1 MDRSGLLELRND
13 VGGDTVNLDEYTGHQ
28 EKEDKRAQAFVTNC
42 RNRIDQIESSMGD
55 DWESPEYIKAVA
67 QLKFL
72 NECIEIIIVQQNM
85 SQRLTT
91 AMARTEEWT
100 IDRELELEQ
109 TKLELNRM
117 NANNAFLL
125 KLIPKFT
132 VKDC

>member
-1 MDRSGLLELRND
+1 MRVSYNNFKDWASVLM
-13 VGGDTVNLDEYTGHQ
+13 NLDEYTGHQ
-28 EKEDKRAQAFVTNC
+28 DKEDKRAQAFVTNC
-42 RNRIDQIESSMGD
+42 RTRINQIESAMGD

-85 SQRLTT
+85 FERLTT
-91 AMARTEEWT
+91 AIARTEAWT
-100 IDRELELEQ
+100 IERELELEQ

-117 NANNAFLL
+117 KRNNAFLL

-132 VKDC
+132 IKDC